1 MPKVLIV
8 DDDQDNR
15 ELLSKFLKREGYEI
29 LGAVNGEE
37 ALQLVSRA
45 DLVLL
50 DVIMPKLC
58 GWDVVKQVRQDYP
71 HLPVLMLSALATTD
85 DQVRGLELGA
95 DDYVTKPYDL
105 RALGSRIKALLRRT
119 GMIEN
124 ALEFADLRIVPETR
138 EVFVENHRI
147 VLTRVEFELLL
158 TLAQHPS
165 HVFSR
170 ERLLERIWGSDY
182 FGMDRVVDVRMVSLR
197 KKLGEDERDTP
208 YIETVRG
215 LGYRFKAVRTST
227 SRQSTS
233 NAQISNTLQATNTL
247 QPAKAVQFTN
257 TLQVANARMS

>member
-1 MPKVLIV
+1 
-8 DDDQDNR
+8 
-15 ELLSKFLKREGYEI
+15 
-29 LGAVNGEE
+29 
-37 ALQLVSRA
+37 
-45 DLVLL
+45 
-50 DVIMPKLC
+50 
-58 GWDVVKQVRQDYP
+58 
-71 HLPVLMLSALATTD
+71 
-85 DQVRGLELGA
+85 
-95 DDYVTKPYDL
+95 
-105 RALGSRIKALLRRT
+105 
-119 GMIEN
+119 MIEN

-215 LGYRFKAVRTST
+215 LGYRFKAARTST
-227 SRQSTS
+227 SKQSTS

>member
-29 LGAVNGEE
+29 IGAVNGEE
-37 ALQLVSRA
+37 ALHLVAQS
-45 DLVLL
+45 DLILL
-50 DVIMPKLC
+50 DVMMPKLC
-58 GWDVVKQVRQDYP
+58 GWEVVTRVREDYP
-71 HLPVLMLSALATTD
+71 RLPVILLSALATAD

-119 GMIEN
+119 SMGDSS
-124 ALEFADLRIVPETR
+124 LVFADLRIVPETR
-138 EVFVENHRI
+138 EVFVKDRRI
-147 VLTRVEFELLL
+147 VLTKVEFELLL

-170 ERLLERIWGSDY
+170 ERLLARIWGSDY
-182 FGMDRVVDVRMVSLR
+182 FGLDRVVDVRMVALR
-197 KKLGEDERDTP
+197 KKLGEDERNAP

-215 LGYRFKAVRTST
+215 LGYRFKAL
-227 SRQSTS
+227 Q
-233 NAQISNTLQATNTL
+233 AANTLQTTTMMQAANT
-247 QPAKAVQFTN
+247 V
-257 TLQVANARMS
+257 QVANAMVL